1 MRRALSSML
10 ALAAFALAAPA
21 SAQFADSVNGAMVY
35 NMRCSGCHGGDLKG
49 VTGPALSGETF
60 ASKWQGRPV
69 TDLMRDIHRMPPNEP
84 NSLAG
89 DEAAQVRDYL
99 LARNQFVAEHGS
111 LAKREAK
118 AGVPAQT
125 AAAPRAPK
133 PVLPQSAPAFLMPT
147 VTGTATGPSSAELL
161 APAPSEWPSYNR
173 DLRGQRFSP
182 LDQINLSNVGTIAPT
197 CIFQTGDVGAF
208 QASPTLYRG
217 VLYFTTTR
225 NTFAV
230 DATSCKKVWEH
241 RRVAE
246 GAEGLPVNRGVALH
260 EGRVFRGTVDG
271 HLLAF
276 DAATGQLLWDAWV
289 IDPADKTGSI
299 NGVPLAIDGRVI
311 VGEAG
316 GDGGLS
322 ARVHAFEAATGRHL
336 WSFNVIPQKGEPGY
350 ETWGG
355 NVPVGGGASWAAMSL
370 EAKAGPKGDHLVLL
384 STGNPGE
391 ALEGSRRK
399 GANLYTNAVIALDM
413 KTGKLAWHVQQ
424 VPHDVWDWDT
434 AAAPVLY
441 EAGGRPMMATAGKDG
456 WLNLYDRRT
465 RKRLARQ
472 PTTTLLNTEV
482 KPTREG
488 LHVCPGALGGT
499 EWYGPAFDPQKGQL
513 VVPAVDWCS
522 TLFAVSDPPNPF
534 GGHSSFDPIAKAK
547 GWIRAF
553 DATTGAPRWS
563 YEADSPVVAGVTPTA
578 GGVTFSGTVGGDFL
592 AFDSATGKILYRFNT
607 GGAIGGGIS
616 TYAIDGR
623 QYVAVASGNGSRT
636 IWRTTGA
643 ATLVIFALPARS

>member
-1 MRRALSSML
+1 MRRALTSVF
-10 ALAAFALAAPA
+10 AFATLTVAVPA

-49 VTGPALSGETF
+49 VTGPALSGPAF

-69 TDLMRDIHRMPPNEP
+69 TDLSRDIHRMPPDEP

-89 DEAAQVRDYL
+89 DEAAQIRDYL
-99 LARNQFVAEHGS
+99 LARNQFVAEHGA
-111 LAKREAK
+111 LARREGGA
-118 AGVPAQT
+118 PAP
-125 AAAPRAPK
+125 AAAGPRPPK
-133 PVLPQSAPAFLMPT
+133 PVLPQSAPSALPT
-147 VTGTATGPSSAELL
+147 TASGPSSSELL
-161 APAPSEWPSYNR
+161 APAPAAWPAYNR
-173 DLRGQRFSP
+173 DLLGQRFSP
-182 LDQINLSNVGTIAPT
+182 LDQITAGNVATLAPA

-225 NTFAV
+225 NTFAI
-230 DATSCKKVWEH
+230 DAASCKKVWEH
-241 RRVAE
+241 RRPTE
-246 GAEGLPVNRGVALH
+246 GAEGLPVNRGVALY
-260 EGRVFRGTVDG
+260 EGRVFRGTTDG

-299 NGVPLAIDGRVI
+299 NGVPMAIDGRVI

-322 ARVHAFEAATGRHL
+322 ARVHAFEAASGKHL
-336 WSFNVIPQKGEPGY
+336 WSFNVVPKKGEPGY

-355 NVPVGGGASWAAMSL
+355 NVPLGGGASWAAMSL
-370 EAKAGPKGDHLVLL
+370 DAKDGLVLL

-391 ALEGSRRK
+391 ALEGSRRQ
-399 GANLYTNAVIALDM
+399 GANLYTNAVIALDV

-441 EAGGRPMMATAGKDG
+441 EAGGRAMMATAGKDG
-456 WLNLYDRRT
+456 WLNLYDRKT

-482 KPTREG
+482 KPTKEG

-534 GGHSSFDPIAKAK
+534 GGHSAFDPIAKAR
-547 GWIRAF
+547 GWVRAF
-553 DATTGAPRWS
+553 DAATGAPRWS

-578 GGVTFSGTVGGDFL
+578 GGVTFSGTVAGDFL
-592 AFDSATGKILYRFNT
+592 AFDSVTGKILYKFNT

-643 ATLVIFALPARS
+643 ATLVIFALPQKM